1 MILEDDRYR
10 DLGGDRAE
18 VIADALLVWCRFAM
32 RGDHQSCGAKVGRHL
47 AEQDRG
53 GSSAV
58 AGSDDH
64 GEITGSFDRALYDGS
79 AFSVD
84 QTVCFAQDAEDGDAV
99 DRDVAHECDHSGVAV
114 EVDGFVFSEGS
125 WEDGE
130 DAGKSHFKV
139 KWQVSMVSSE
149 EQGKVQCRTQNV
161 ECRGLS

>member
-1 MILEDDRYR
+1 M
-10 DLGGDRAE
+10 
-18 VIADALLVWCRFAM
+18 IADALLVWCRFAM

-84 QTVCFAQDAEDGDAV
+84 QTAV
-99 DRDVAHECDHSGVAV
+99 SPSQHCYEF
-114 EVDGFVFSEGS
+114 GFT
-125 WEDGE
+125 DYI
-130 DAGKSHFKV
+130 APQIK
-139 KWQVSMVSSE
+139 
-149 EQGKVQCRTQNV
+149 
-161 ECRGLS
+161 